1 LNILTGF
8 LKTLVDN
15 NKNCSEEDYEK
26 YLIFSAVWAMG
37 GLLEV
42 ADRILF
48 HEHLVQR
55 NIPIPSKGNQNE
67 TIFDY
72 YLDTSKNSVEWKQCV
87 PEEWKPPEKF

>member
-8 LKTLVDN
+8 LKSLVDN

-26 YLIFSAVWAMG
+26 YLIFSTVWAMG

-48 HEHLVQR
+48 HEHLV
-55 NIPIPSKGNQNE
+55 
-67 TIFDY
+67 
-72 YLDTSKNSVEWKQCV
+72 
-87 PEEWKPPEKF
+87 